1 MNAIETQGLS
11 KQFGATD
18 AVNDLSIRVAS
29 GTVFGLLGPN
39 GAGKTTTIRML
50 STVLKPTSGSAQ
62 VLGLDVSRASLAVR
76 RRVSVIPQGGCLSP
90 SLDVAGNVKY
100 YLLMAGLGWRSACK
114 RTEECIERFSLSPHR
129 HKTPFQLSGGLRRMV
144 QVARVLATEA
154 ALLFVDEPTVGLDP
168 AYRRDVWRNLLESV
182 EHKRTVLL
190 STQAMDEAEALCS
203 SVCLLKKGRA
213 VATGEMNA
221 LLGSLGETTVT
232 IETDGTAEILE
243 NAVPLRRMPEVEEL
257 SYSAPFLTLRLQ
269 NSSAALPEVLR
280 VLHSCDIAVHGLTVR
295 PPTFE
300 QVYLSVVGEGE

>member
-1 MNAIETQGLS
+1 
-11 KQFGATD
+11 
-18 AVNDLSIRVAS
+18 
-29 GTVFGLLGPN
+29 
-39 GAGKTTTIRML
+39 
-50 STVLKPTSGSAQ
+50 
-62 VLGLDVSRASLAVR
+62 
-76 RRVSVIPQGGCLSP
+76 
-90 SLDVAGNVKY
+90 
-100 YLLMAGLGWRSACK
+100 
-114 RTEECIERFSLSPHR
+114 
-129 HKTPFQLSGGLRRMV
+129 MV